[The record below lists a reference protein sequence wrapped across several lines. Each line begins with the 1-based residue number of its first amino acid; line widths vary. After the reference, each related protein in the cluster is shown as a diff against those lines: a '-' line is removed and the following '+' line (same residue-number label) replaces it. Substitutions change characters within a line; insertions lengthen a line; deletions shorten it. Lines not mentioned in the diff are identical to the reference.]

1 MKKGRSAQQGLQDT
15 RPTRPQIYLTPPH
28 IDEDEHRLM
37 DEVLRSNWIAPAGP
51 HLELF
56 EDMLSLYHLGRRVML
71 LNSGTAAI
79 HLALKAIGIV
89 EGDYVLCSDFTFS
102 ATANPIIYERG
113 VPVFVDAEP
122 DSWGMDPRLLDQ
134 AIRSL
139 DNKPAAIIVV
149 HAYGMP
155 AKIKEI
161 MIVARKYGIPV
172 IEDAAECLGS
182 QIDGTPCGLEG
193 DYGVLSFNGNK
204 IVTTGGGGA
213 LIFKD
218 KSKYDE
224 MHTMASQGHT
234 TGDYRYASLGYNY
247 RMSNVAAGLGIAQF
261 RKLTEKVEKK
271 RSIYERYASLL
282 GSLDRIRMQYETS
295 GAYSNR
301 WLSNVIINLPPAK
314 IIRLVRALQ
323 EEGIEARPIWRPL
336 HLQSIY
342 PKSLYKGGEI
352 GLDLHEHGISLPSGT
367 SLTDEDQSRV
377 IDQVLHFVKG

>member
-1 MKKGRSAQQGLQDT
+1 MKKGKSAQPSSQDT
-15 RPTRPQIYLTPPH
+15 QRAKQQIYLTPPH
-28 IDEDEHRLM
+28 IDEEEHKM
-37 DEVLRSNWIAPAGP
+37 MEEVLRSNWIAPTGP

-79 HLALKAIGIV
+79 HLALKAIGV
-89 EGDYVLCSDFTFS
+89 QEGDYVLCSDFTFS
-102 ATANPIIYERG
+102 ASANPIVYEKA

-122 DSWGMDPRLLDQ
+122 DSWGMDPTLLDQ

-139 DNKPAAIIVV
+139 DKKPAAIIIV

-155 AKIKEI
+155 PKIKEL
-161 MIVARKYGIPV
+161 MEVARRYDIPV

-182 QIDGTPCGLEG
+182 KIDGQPSGLEG

-224 MHTMASQGHT
+224 IYEMASQGHT
-234 TGDYRYASLGYNY
+234 TGDYRYATLGYNY

-271 RSIYERYASLL
+271 RQVYDRYAEALDSL
-282 GSLDRIRMQYETS
+282 GRIRMQYETE

-301 WLSNVIINLPPAK
+301 WLTNIIINLRPGK
-314 IIRLVRALQ
+314 IIRLVNELQ
-323 EEGIEARPIWRPL
+323 SSLIEARPIWRPL

-367 SLTDEDQSRV
+367 SLTQSNQDRI
-377 IDQVLHFVKG
+377 IDQILLFVKS